1 MKITNGY
8 SNDVTPRDTRAVAD
22 PASVDRSASTGA
34 ASGAQQTKESGPR
47 DSVEISAAGLARSK
61 DAVLTEQRIAQIRQ
75 NVLQGAYDSS
85 HVVDQVAKKILASG
99 DL

>member
-1 MKITNGY
+1 MKINNSY
-8 SNDVTPRDTRAVAD
+8 STDVTPRSTRAVSD
-22 PASVDRSASTGA
+22 PATVDRTASAGA
-34 ASGAQQTKESGPR
+34 ASGSEQAGPR
-47 DSVEISAAGLARSK
+47 DSVELSAEGLAKSK
-61 DAVLTEQRIAQIRQ
+61 DATLTDQRIAQIRQ

>member
-8 SNDVTPRDTRAVAD
+8 SNDVTPRGTRVVAD

-34 ASGAQQTKESGPR
+34 VTEAQQSGPR
-47 DSVEISAAGLARSK
+47 DSVEISAAGLAASK
-61 DAVLTEQRIAQIRQ
+61 NADLTEQRIAQIRQ

-85 HVVDQVAKKILASG
+85 HVVDQVAKKILSSG

>member
-1 MKITNGY
+1 MKINNGY
-8 SNDVTPRDTRAVAD
+8 SNDVTPRSTRVVAD
-22 PASVDRSASTGA
+22 HATVDRTASTGVSTGAEKA
-34 ASGAQQTKESGPR
+34 APR

-61 DAVLTEQRIAQIRQ
+61 DSALTEQRIAQIRQ
-75 NVLQGAYDSS
+75 NVLQGAYDST

>member
-8 SNDVTPRDTRAVAD
+8 SNDVTPRGTRVVAD

-34 ASGAQQTKESGPR
+34 VTEAQQAKEKGPR
-47 DSVEISAAGLARSK
+47 DSVEISAAGLAASK
-61 DAVLTEQRIAQIRQ
+61 NAVLTEQRIAQIRQ

-85 HVVDQVAKKILASG
+85 HVVDQIAKKILASG

>member
-1 MKITNGY
+1 MKINNGY
-8 SNDVTPRDTRAVAD
+8 SSDVTPRSTRAVAD
-22 PASVDRSASTGA
+22 PASVDRSAAAGA
-34 ASGAQQTKESGPR
+34 ASDAQHAGPR
-47 DSVEISAAGLARSK
+47 DSVEISAEGLARAK
-61 DAVLTEQRIAQIRQ
+61 DATLTEQRIAQIRQ

>member
-1 MKITNGY
+1 MKINNGY
-8 SNDVTPRDTRAVAD
+8 SRDVTPRSTRAVSD
-22 PASVDRSASTGA
+22 PANVDRAASTGA
-34 ASGAQQTKESGPR
+34 AADASQNTAR
-47 DSVEISAAGLARSK
+47 DSVELSAEGIARSK
-61 DAVLTEQRIAQIRQ
+61 DATLSDQRIAQIRQ